1 MSNKNKNQGAKGQ
14 PKQNEELEELAS
26 ATPEEEIETLEEL
39 DAQEETTEE
48 TVTEEVATEE
58 STQEGESQEET
69 TPSDDESM
77 EQQEHPADQDSVT
90 PESESEVT
98 TTEDTTPEDKYAAAR
113 EIGSDESYASAKAIL
128 SNPNLTIDE
137 KIEQLSDTTSVDYK
151 MIIEAFKDY
160 DTVVQ
165 QEQLNLSNP
174 KQFAS
179 KVAGLFNVF
188 NTVLSLKDEYECFLK
203 LQMLVL
209 LVRKYLRTS
218 LQPSFYC
225 LYADDYPGSEID
237 YLNYT
242 YILAALIAISS
253 GDGYDRVRKTIDFS
267 RSDFVHGRRLEEFAI
282 SLS

>member
-1 MSNKNKNQGAKGQ
+1 MSNRNNKNQGAKEQ
-14 PKQNEELEELAS
+14 PKQNQELEELAS
-26 ATPEEEIETLEEL
+26 ATTEEEIETLEEL
-39 DAQEETTEE
+39 DAPEE
-48 TVTEEVATEE
+48 TVAEETVQEE
-58 STQEGESQEET
+58 ESQEET
-69 TPSDDESM
+69 TPSDEESV

-90 PESESEVT
+90 VESESESTV
-98 TTEDTTPEDKYAAAR
+98 TPEDKYATAR

-128 SNPNLTIDE
+128 SNVNLTIDE

-179 KVAGLFNVF
+179 KVAALFNVF

-267 RSDFVHGRRLEEFAI
+267 RADFVHGRRLEEFAI

>member
-1 MSNKNKNQGAKGQ
+1 MSNRNNKNQGAKEQ
-14 PKQNEELEELAS
+14 PKQNQELEELAS

-39 DAQEETTEE
+39 DAPEETTEE
-48 TVTEEVATEE
+48 TVTEEVAAEE
-58 STQEGESQEET
+58 SAQEEESQEET
-69 TPSDDESM
+69 TPSDEESV

-90 PESESEVT
+90 VESESEVT
-98 TTEDTTPEDKYAAAR
+98 TTPEDKYATAR
-113 EIGSDESYASAKAIL
+113 EIGSDESYASAKVIL
-128 SNPNLTIDE
+128 SNTSLTIDE

-179 KVAGLFNVF
+179 KVAALFNVF

-209 LVRKYLRTS
+209 LVRKYLHTS

>member
-1 MSNKNKNQGAKGQ
+1 MSNKNKNQGAKEQ

-39 DAQEETTEE
+39 SAPEETTEE
-48 TVTEEVATEE
+48 TVTEE
-58 STQEGESQEET
+58 STQEEDSQEEA
-69 TPSDDESM
+69 TPSDEESV

-90 PESESEVT
+90 PESEAT
-98 TTEDTTPEDKYAAAR
+98 TDEDTTPEDKYAAAR
-113 EIGSDESYASAKAIL
+113 EIGSDESYVSAKAIL
-128 SNPNLTIDE
+128 SNPNLTIDD
-137 KIEQLSDTTSVDYK
+137 KIEELSNTTSVDYK

-179 KVAGLFNVF
+179 KVAALFNVF

>member
-1 MSNKNKNQGAKGQ
+1 MSNRNNKNQGAKEQ
-14 PKQNEELEELAS
+14 PKQNQELEELAS
-26 ATPEEEIETLEEL
+26 ATEEQIETLEEL
-39 DAQEETTEE
+39 DTPEE
-48 TVTEEVATEE
+48 TVAEEVAAEE
-58 STQEGESQEET
+58 VQEEA
-69 TPSDDESM
+69 TPSDEESV

-90 PESESEVT
+90 PESEAEA
-98 TTEDTTPEDKYAAAR
+98 TTPEDKYATAR

-128 SNPNLTIDE
+128 SNTNLTIDE

-160 DTVVQ
+160 DSVVQ

-179 KVAGLFNVF
+179 KVAALFNVF

>member
-1 MSNKNKNQGAKGQ
+1 MSNRNNKNQGAKEQ
-14 PKQNEELEELAS
+14 PKQNQELEELAS
-26 ATPEEEIETLEEL
+26 ATIEEEVETLEEL
-39 DAQEETTEE
+39 DAPEETTEE
-48 TVTEEVATEE
+48 TVAEEVAAKETV
-58 STQEGESQEET
+58 QEET
-69 TPSDDESM
+69 TPSDEESV

-90 PESESEVT
+90 PESESES
-98 TTEDTTPEDKYAAAR
+98 ESTTPEDKYATAR

-128 SNPNLTIDE
+128 SNTNLTIDE

>member
-1 MSNKNKNQGAKGQ
+1 MSNKNNKNQGAKEQ
-14 PKQNEELEELAS
+14 PKQNQELEELAS
-26 ATPEEEIETLEEL
+26 ATTEEEVETLEEL
-39 DAQEETTEE
+39 DAPEE
-48 TVTEEVATEE
+48 TVAEEEV
-58 STQEGESQEET
+58 QEEV
-69 TPSDDESM
+69 TPSDEESV

-90 PESESEVT
+90 VESEAES
-98 TTEDTTPEDKYAAAR
+98 TTPEDKYATAR

-128 SNPNLTIDE
+128 SNVNLTIDE

-179 KVAGLFNVF
+179 KVAALFNVF

-267 RSDFVHGRRLEEFAI
+267 RADFVHGRRLEEFAI

>member
-1 MSNKNKNQGAKGQ
+1 MSNRNNKNQGAKEQ
-14 PKQNEELEELAS
+14 PKQTQELEELAS

-39 DAQEETTEE
+39 DAPEE
-48 TVTEEVATEE
+48 TVAEE
-58 STQEGESQEET
+58 STQEEEVQEEA
-69 TPSDDESM
+69 TPSDEESV
-77 EQQEHPADQDSVT
+77 EQQEHPADQDSVA
-90 PESESEVT
+90 PESESES
-98 TTEDTTPEDKYAAAR
+98 ESTTPEDKYATAR

-128 SNPNLTIDE
+128 SNTNLTIDE
-137 KIEQLSDTTSVDYK
+137 KIEQLSNTTSVDYK

-179 KVAGLFNVF
+179 KVAALFNVF

-267 RSDFVHGRRLEEFAI
+267 RADFVHGRRLEEFAI

>member
-1 MSNKNKNQGAKGQ
+1 MSNRNNKNQGAKEQ
-14 PKQNEELEELAS
+14 PKQNQELEELAS
-26 ATPEEEIETLEEL
+26 ATTEEEIETLEEL
-39 DAQEETTEE
+39 DAPEETTEE
-48 TVTEEVATEE
+48 VAAEETV
-58 STQEGESQEET
+58 QEEA
-69 TPSDDESM
+69 TPSDEESV

-90 PESESEVT
+90 PESEAEA
-98 TTEDTTPEDKYAAAR
+98 TTPEDKYATAR

-128 SNPNLTIDE
+128 SNTNLTIDE

-179 KVAGLFNVF
+179 KVAALFNVF

-267 RSDFVHGRRLEEFAI
+267 RADFVHGRRLEEFAI

>member
-1 MSNKNKNQGAKGQ
+1 MSNKHNKNQGAKEQ

-39 DAQEETTEE
+39 DAPEE
-48 TVTEEVATEE
+48 TVVEEVAAEE
-58 STQEGESQEET
+58 TVQEEA
-69 TPSDDESM
+69 TPSDEESV

-90 PESESEVT
+90 PESEPES
-98 TTEDTTPEDKYAAAR
+98 TTPEDKYATAR

-128 SNPNLTIDE
+128 SNTNLTIDE

-160 DTVVQ
+160 DSVVQ

-179 KVAGLFNVF
+179 KVAALFNVF

>member
-1 MSNKNKNQGAKGQ
+1 MSNKNNKNQGAKEQ
-14 PKQNEELEELAS
+14 PKQNQELEELAS
-26 ATPEEEIETLEEL
+26 ATTEEEIETLEEL
-39 DAQEETTEE
+39 DAPKETTEE
-48 TVTEEVATEE
+48 TVTEEVAAEE
-58 STQEGESQEET
+58 SAQEEESQEET
-69 TPSDDESM
+69 TPSDEESV
-77 EQQEHPADQDSVT
+77 EQQEHPADQDSVIV
-90 PESESEVT
+90 ESEVESET
-98 TTEDTTPEDKYAAAR
+98 TTPEDKYATAR

-128 SNPNLTIDE
+128 SNTNLTIDE

-179 KVAGLFNVF
+179 KVAALFNVF

-267 RSDFVHGRRLEEFAI
+267 RADFVHGRRLEEFAI

>member
-1 MSNKNKNQGAKGQ
+1 MSNKNNKNQGAKEQ

-26 ATPEEEIETLEEL
+26 VTPEEEIETLEEL
-39 DAQEETTEE
+39 DAPEETTEE
-48 TVTEEVATEE
+48 TVTEEVAAEE
-58 STQEGESQEET
+58 SAQEEKSQEET
-69 TPSDDESM
+69 TPSDEESV

-90 PESESEVT
+90 PESESES
-98 TTEDTTPEDKYAAAR
+98 ESESTTPEDKYAAAR

-128 SNPNLTIDE
+128 SNTNLTIDE

-179 KVAGLFNVF
+179 KVAALFNVF

-267 RSDFVHGRRLEEFAI
+267 RADFVHGRRLEEFAI

>member
-1 MSNKNKNQGAKGQ
+1 MSNKNNKNQGAKEQ
-14 PKQNEELEELAS
+14 PKQNQELEELAS
-26 ATPEEEIETLEEL
+26 ATTEEEIETLEEL
-39 DAQEETTEE
+39 DAPEE
-48 TVTEEVATEE
+48 TVSEEVATEE
-58 STQEGESQEET
+58 TVQEEA
-69 TPSDDESM
+69 TPSDEESV
-77 EQQEHPADQDSVT
+77 EQQEHPADQDSI
-90 PESESEVT
+90 
-98 TTEDTTPEDKYAAAR
+98 TPEDKYATAR

-128 SNPNLTIDE
+128 SNTNLTIDE

-160 DTVVQ
+160 DSVVQ

-179 KVAGLFNVF
+179 KVAALFNVF

-267 RSDFVHGRRLEEFAI
+267 RADFVHGRRLEEFAI

>member
-39 DAQEETTEE
+39 SDTEENATEDTTEE
-48 TVTEEVATEE
+48 TVAE
-58 STQEGESQEET
+58 ESQEEA
-69 TPSDDESM
+69 TPSDEESV
-77 EQQEHPADQDSVT
+77 EQQEHTADQDSVT
-90 PESESEVT
+90 PESEAT
-98 TTEDTTPEDKYAAAR
+98 TAEDTTPEDKYAAAR

-179 KVAGLFNVF
+179 KVAALFNVF

>member
-1 MSNKNKNQGAKGQ
+1 MSNRNNKNQGAKEQ

-39 DAQEETTEE
+39 DAPEETTEE
-48 TVTEEVATEE
+48 VAAEETV
-58 STQEGESQEET
+58 QEEA
-69 TPSDDESM
+69 TPSDEESV

-90 PESESEVT
+90 PESESEAT
-98 TTEDTTPEDKYAAAR
+98 TTPEDKYATAR

-128 SNPNLTIDE
+128 SNTNLTIDE

-179 KVAGLFNVF
+179 KVAALFNVF

-267 RSDFVHGRRLEEFAI
+267 RADFVHGRRLEEFAI

>member
-1 MSNKNKNQGAKGQ
+1 MSNKNNKNQGAKEQ
-14 PKQNEELEELAS
+14 PKQNQELEELAS
-26 ATPEEEIETLEEL
+26 ATEEQIETLEEL
-39 DAQEETTEE
+39 DAPEE
-48 TVTEEVATEE
+48 TVVEETVEETVQEEEV
-58 STQEGESQEET
+58 QEEA
-69 TPSDDESM
+69 TPSDEESV

-90 PESESEVT
+90 PESEAESES
-98 TTEDTTPEDKYAAAR
+98 TTPEDKYATAR

-137 KIEQLSDTTSVDYK
+137 KIEQLSETTSVDYK

-160 DTVVQ
+160 DSIVQ
-165 QEQLNLSNP
+165 QEQLNISNP

-179 KVAGLFNVF
+179 KVAALFNVF

-267 RSDFVHGRRLEEFAI
+267 RADFVHGRRLEEFAI

>member
-1 MSNKNKNQGAKGQ
+1 MSNKHNKNQGAKEQ
-14 PKQNEELEELAS
+14 PKQNQELEELAS

-39 DAQEETTEE
+39 DAPEE
-48 TVTEEVATEE
+48 TVAEEEV
-58 STQEGESQEET
+58 QEEA
-69 TPSDDESM
+69 TPSDEESV
-77 EQQEHPADQDSVT
+77 EQQEHPVDQDSVT
-90 PESESEVT
+90 PEAESES
-98 TTEDTTPEDKYAAAR
+98 TTPEDKYATAR

-128 SNPNLTIDE
+128 SNVNLTIDE

-179 KVAGLFNVF
+179 KVAALFNVF

-267 RSDFVHGRRLEEFAI
+267 RADFVHGRRLEEFAI

>member
-1 MSNKNKNQGAKGQ
+1 MSNRNNKNQGAKEQ
-14 PKQNEELEELAS
+14 PKQNQELEELAS
-26 ATPEEEIETLEEL
+26 ATTEEEVETLEEL
-39 DAQEETTEE
+39 DAPEE
-48 TVTEEVATEE
+48 TVAEETV
-58 STQEGESQEET
+58 QEEA
-69 TPSDDESM
+69 TPSDEESV

-90 PESESEVT
+90 PESESES
-98 TTEDTTPEDKYAAAR
+98 EPESTTPEDKYATAR

-128 SNPNLTIDE
+128 SNTNLTIDE

-179 KVAGLFNVF
+179 KVAALFNVF

-267 RSDFVHGRRLEEFAI
+267 RADFVHGRRLEEFAI

>member
-1 MSNKNKNQGAKGQ
+1 MSNRNNKNQGAKGQ

-26 ATPEEEIETLEEL
+26 VTPEEEVETLEEL
-39 DAQEETTEE
+39 DTQEE
-48 TVTEEVATEE
+48 TVTEEIA
-58 STQEGESQEET
+58 QEESQEET
-69 TPSDDESM
+69 TPSDEESV
-77 EQQEHPADQDSVT
+77 EQQEHPADQNSVT
-90 PESESEVT
+90 PEAES
-98 TTEDTTPEDKYAAAR
+98 TTPEDKYATAR

-128 SNPNLTIDE
+128 SNTSLTIDE
-137 KIEQLSDTTSVDYK
+137 KIEQLSNTTSVDYK

-179 KVAGLFNVF
+179 KVAALFNVF

-267 RSDFVHGRRLEEFAI
+267 RTDFVHGRRLEEFAI

>member
-1 MSNKNKNQGAKGQ
+1 MSNRNNKNQGAKEQ
-14 PKQNEELEELAS
+14 PKQNQELEELAS
-26 ATPEEEIETLEEL
+26 ATTEEEIETLEEL
-39 DAQEETTEE
+39 DAPEE
-48 TVTEEVATEE
+48 TVAEEVAAEE
-58 STQEGESQEET
+58 TVQEET
-69 TPSDDESM
+69 TPSDEESV
-77 EQQEHPADQDSVT
+77 EQQEHPADQDSVIV
-90 PESESEVT
+90 ESES
-98 TTEDTTPEDKYAAAR
+98 TTPEDKYAAAR

-128 SNPNLTIDE
+128 SNTNLTIDE

-160 DTVVQ
+160 DNVVQ

>member
-1 MSNKNKNQGAKGQ
+1 MSNRNNKNQGAKEQ

-26 ATPEEEIETLEEL
+26 ATTEEEIETLEEL
-39 DAQEETTEE
+39 DAPEE
-48 TVTEEVATEE
+48 TVAEEVAAEE
-58 STQEGESQEET
+58 TVQEEA
-69 TPSDDESM
+69 TPSDEESV

-90 PESESEVT
+90 AESESES
-98 TTEDTTPEDKYAAAR
+98 ESTTPEDKYATAR

-128 SNPNLTIDE
+128 SNTNLTIDE
-137 KIEQLSDTTSVDYK
+137 KIEQLSETTSVDYK

-179 KVAGLFNVF
+179 KVAALFNVF

-267 RSDFVHGRRLEEFAI
+267 RADFVHGRRLEEFAI

>member
-1 MSNKNKNQGAKGQ
+1 MSNRNNKNQGAKGQ

-39 DAQEETTEE
+39 SSPEET
-48 TVTEEVATEE
+48 TEEVATEE
-58 STQEGESQEET
+58 SAQEEESQEET
-69 TPSDDESM
+69 TPSDEESV

-90 PESESEVT
+90 PESEAST
-98 TTEDTTPEDKYAAAR
+98 DEDTTPEDKYAAAR

-179 KVAGLFNVF
+179 KVAALFNVF

>member
-39 DAQEETTEE
+39 SAPEET
-48 TVTEEVATEE
+48 TEEVATEE
-58 STQEGESQEET
+58 SAQEEESQEET
-69 TPSDDESM
+69 TPSDEESV

-90 PESESEVT
+90 PESEA

-179 KVAGLFNVF
+179 KVAALFNVF

>member
-1 MSNKNKNQGAKGQ
+1 MSNRNNKNQGAKGQ

-39 DAQEETTEE
+39 DAPEETTEE
-48 TVTEEVATEE
+48 TVAEEVATEE
-58 STQEGESQEET
+58 STQEEEVQEET
-69 TPSDDESM
+69 TPSDEESM

-90 PESESEVT
+90 PESEAS
-98 TTEDTTPEDKYAAAR
+98 TTEESTPEDKYATAR

-128 SNPNLTIDE
+128 SNTNLTIDE
-137 KIEQLSDTTSVDYK
+137 KIEQLSNTTSVDYK

-179 KVAGLFNVF
+179 KVAALFNVF

>member
-1 MSNKNKNQGAKGQ
+1 MSNRNNKNQGAKEQ
-14 PKQNEELEELAS
+14 PKQNQELEELAS

-39 DAQEETTEE
+39 DAPEE
-48 TVTEEVATEE
+48 TVSEEVATEE
-58 STQEGESQEET
+58 TVQEEA
-69 TPSDDESM
+69 TPSDEESV

-90 PESESEVT
+90 PESESTV
-98 TTEDTTPEDKYAAAR
+98 TPEDKYATAR

-128 SNPNLTIDE
+128 SNTNLTIDE

-179 KVAGLFNVF
+179 KVAALFNVF

-267 RSDFVHGRRLEEFAI
+267 RADFVHGRRLEEFAI

>member
-1 MSNKNKNQGAKGQ
+1 MSNRNNKNQGAKGQ

-39 DAQEETTEE
+39 SSPEE
-48 TVTEEVATEE
+48 TVTEE
-58 STQEGESQEET
+58 STQEEDSQEEI
-69 TPSDDESM
+69 TPSDEESV

-90 PESESEVT
+90 PESEAT
-98 TTEDTTPEDKYAAAR
+98 TAEDTTPEDKYAAAR

-179 KVAGLFNVF
+179 KVAALFNVF

>member
-1 MSNKNKNQGAKGQ
+1 MSNRNNKNQGAKGQ

-39 DAQEETTEE
+39 SAPEET
-48 TVTEEVATEE
+48 TEEVATEE
-58 STQEGESQEET
+58 STQEEESQEET
-69 TPSDDESM
+69 TPNDEESV

-90 PESESEVT
+90 PESEAS
-98 TTEDTTPEDKYAAAR
+98 TTEESAPEDKYASAR

-160 DTVVQ
+160 DSVVQ

-179 KVAGLFNVF
+179 KVAALFNVF

>member
-1 MSNKNKNQGAKGQ
+1 MSNRNNKNQGAKEQ
-14 PKQNEELEELAS
+14 PKQNQELEELAS
-26 ATPEEEIETLEEL
+26 ATTEEEVETLEEL
-39 DAQEETTEE
+39 DAPEE
-48 TVTEEVATEE
+48 TV
-58 STQEGESQEET
+58 QEEA
-69 TPSDDESM
+69 TPSDEESV

-90 PESESEVT
+90 TESESESTV
-98 TTEDTTPEDKYAAAR
+98 TPEDKYATAR

-128 SNPNLTIDE
+128 SNTNLTIDE
-137 KIEQLSDTTSVDYK
+137 KIEQLSNTTSVDYK

-179 KVAGLFNVF
+179 KVAALFNVF

-267 RSDFVHGRRLEEFAI
+267 RADFVHGRRLEEFAI

>member
-1 MSNKNKNQGAKGQ
+1 MSNRNNKNQGAKEQ
-14 PKQNEELEELAS
+14 PKQNQELEELAS

-39 DAQEETTEE
+39 DAPEETTEE
-48 TVTEEVATEE
+48 VAAEE
-58 STQEGESQEET
+58 SAQEEA
-69 TPSDDESM
+69 TPSDEESV

-90 PESESEVT
+90 PESEA
-98 TTEDTTPEDKYAAAR
+98 TTPEDKYATAR

-128 SNPNLTIDE
+128 SNTNLTIDE
-137 KIEQLSDTTSVDYK
+137 KIEQLSNTTSVDYI

-179 KVAGLFNVF
+179 KVAALFNVF

-267 RSDFVHGRRLEEFAI
+267 RADFVHGRRLEEFAI